1 MSRIL
6 ASAAAIACTLTAAC
20 GGGGGEGGGGM
31 AGGSACSEARQRRF
45 VLDTAREW
53 YLFREL
59 LPDGV
64 DADQYATAAD
74 LLDALTANARAQ
86 RHGPVLQL
94 RDHAPGR

>member
-6 ASAAAIACTLTAAC
+6 ASAAAIVCTLMAAC
-20 GGGGGEGGGGM
+20 GGGDGGGGM
-31 AGGSACSEARQRRF
+31 VGGSACSEARERRF

-64 DADQYATAAD
+64 DADQFATAAD
-74 LLDALTANARAQ
+74 LLDALTADARAAGQ
-86 RHGPVLQL
+86 GPVLQL